1 MFNEINKS
9 IDAAISSGAQYAD
22 ARILISKSRDISSK
36 DGELEDFSNSEN
48 MGLGIRALVGSSWG
62 FYATYDLSDESLK
75 EAGKKAYLIAK
86 ASSKVPGKDFPLA
99 DVPIVKDEYVTPHEQ
114 NPFKVSTT
122 DQIDLICL
130 LYTSPSPRDPT

>member
-62 FYATYDLSDESLK
+62 ILC
-75 EAGKKAYLIAK
+75 YL
-86 ASSKVPGKDFPLA
+86 
-99 DVPIVKDEYVTPHEQ
+99 
-114 NPFKVSTT
+114 
-122 DQIDLICL
+122 
-130 LYTSPSPRDPT
+130 

>member
-48 MGLGIRALVGSSWG
+48 MGLGIRA
-62 FYATYDLSDESLK
+62 
-75 EAGKKAYLIAK
+75 
-86 ASSKVPGKDFPLA
+86 
-99 DVPIVKDEYVTPHEQ
+99 
-114 NPFKVSTT
+114 
-122 DQIDLICL
+122 
-130 LYTSPSPRDPT
+130 

>member
-48 MGLGIRALVGSSWG
+48 MG
-62 FYATYDLSDESLK
+62 
-75 EAGKKAYLIAK
+75 
-86 ASSKVPGKDFPLA
+86 
-99 DVPIVKDEYVTPHEQ
+99 
-114 NPFKVSTT
+114 
-122 DQIDLICL
+122 CL
-130 LYTSPSPRDPT
+130 LYTSDAADDA